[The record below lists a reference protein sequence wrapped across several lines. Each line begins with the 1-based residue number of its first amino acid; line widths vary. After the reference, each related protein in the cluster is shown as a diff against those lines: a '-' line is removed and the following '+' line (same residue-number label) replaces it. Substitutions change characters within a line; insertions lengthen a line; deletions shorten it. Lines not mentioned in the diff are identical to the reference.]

1 MVKNN
6 LTKAIDIRI
15 KDKVLE
21 LQSKGYSRKQIKEVT
36 GISRSS
42 QQRISKKNSFG
53 ISLESKTPN
62 RKMWNNGNSKYTE
75 EYCERLKML
84 VKEKNDLSINEYIQ
98 EMEEKTKIKLSERSM
113 YRLMKNLNITTKKKQ
128 LFMRIHFFQ

>member
-98 EMEEKTKIKLSERSM
+98 EMEEKTKIKLSEISI
-113 YRLMKNLNITTKKKQ
+113 YRLMKKLNITTKKKK
-128 LFMRIHFFQ
+128 LFMKIQFFQ